1 VQINKEDFKENFE
14 FYIAG
19 VFLMITVCVV
29 IMNVFTRYVLS
40 FTFPWAEEIPVDCF
54 VWTIFLGAAGAF
66 KHKMLMGVDFLF
78 HFVKGKTK
86 KVLEII
92 SSALVLLIATTMCV
106 MSFLYVSQSNKIT
119 AILCI
124 PYKYINI
131 SIVIGFALITVYA
144 FLNLVTTIRKPVE
157 TEAREAK

>member
-1 VQINKEDFKENFE
+1 MKRESHI
-14 FYIAG
+14 
-19 VFLMITVCVV
+19 LMIRGHAWDQTAAEGTV
-29 IMNVFTRYVLS
+29 IDLFRSAGRAAWLQDGEIDMNVFTRYVLS

-92 SSALVLLIATTMCV
+92 SSALVLLIATTMLS
-106 MSFLYVSQSNKIT
+106 MRIPFPQT
-119 AILCI
+119 AKNDSCCQ
-124 PYKYINI
+124 
-131 SIVIGFALITVYA
+131 
-144 FLNLVTTIRKPVE
+144 RKPAGQPIVS
-157 TEAREAK
+157 REKLKLL